1 MKALRRLF
9 TVLLGV
15 ILLAVGALLVLCV
28 NNSGICNFWMNN
40 IDYIVNNFWVGTI
53 AAIVLI
59 FLGVIAVVIGVHV
72 KKVVPY
78 TKVSMGEF
86 GQVDISLAAI
96 DAVVGK
102 VAKSFEGI
110 RDVKTRIKSDNAG
123 ISVLLDVVM
132 NADCNIPETIALL
145 QQDVKAQLETTVG
158 ISVVSVKTAIT
169 NIAAVQ

>member
-1 MKALRRLF
+1 
-9 TVLLGV
+9 
-15 ILLAVGALLVLCV
+15 
-28 NNSGICNFWMNN
+28 
-40 IDYIVNNFWVGTI
+40 
-53 AAIVLI
+53 
-59 FLGVIAVVIGVHV
+59 VVIGVHV